1 MEGAKR
7 LYVCLILLVLIGTS
21 LISVM
26 GKTYEGNQFLIANRW
41 AKVFGGPK
49 NEWKCYI
56 RQTYDGG
63 YLVVTSTESFGAGG
77 YDIWLIKLNRN
88 GEMEWNKTTGGRKDE
103 FVSYLLQT
111 SDQGLLIVA
120 NTNSYGS
127 GGFDGWLI
135 KLDKNCNEE
144 WNKTIGGKKDEWLY
158 YAQQTSDGGF
168 IIAGETG
175 SYHHDK
181 YSGGLCKAD
190 AWLIKTDQHG
200 NEMWNVTFGRK
211 GKIMELFRSVQ
222 QTSDGGYIA
231 CGVIVDYR
239 DFPDKEW
246 IYLVKTDK
254 NGNEEWNRTY
264 NFSSDWGND
273 AFRIFQTEDGGYVM
287 LAEVYVTDYLFKLNE
302 SGEVEWKKE
311 INVDKLWYTH
321 AVTFC
326 PTRDGG
332 YVIVGYGEPK
342 IYGSLLFPFF
352 VYRPVIWMMK
362 LDKDFETRWVRTYPA
377 MFFWSGPFDVC
388 RTRDGGYVIGGI
400 ASPTEWNF
408 NFKEQDIIVIKTGR
422 MGRTNPVQL
431 KLCGI
436 LHWLSKGEWPF
447 PIPVNRSSSSQ
458 ENSGCSSFYDV
469 LEGVKSC

>member
-1 MEGAKR
+1 MRGAR
-7 LYVCLILLVLIGTS
+7 YLCVCLTLLVLMGTS
-21 LISVM
+21 IIPAMS
-26 GKTYEGNQFLIANRW
+26 KTHEENQILIANRW

-49 NEWKCYI
+49 DEWECYV

-63 YLVVTSTESFGAGG
+63 YLVVTSTESFGADD

-88 GEMEWNKTTGGRKDE
+88 GEMEWNKTIGGRKDE

-111 SDQGLLIVA
+111 HDQELLIVA

-168 IIAGETG
+168 IIAGETR

-190 AWLIKTDQHG
+190 AWLIKTDEHG
-200 NEMWNVTFGRK
+200 NEIWNVTFGRK

-222 QTSDGGYIA
+222 QTSDEGYIA

-264 NFSSDWGND
+264 NFSIERGID
-273 AFRIFQTEDGGYVM
+273 AFKALQTEDGGYVM
-287 LAEVYVTDYLFKLNE
+287 LAEKNFTDYLFKLNE
-302 SGEVEWKKE
+302 SGEIEQEKK
-311 INVDKLWYTH
+311 ITIDKMWWTSV
-321 AVTFC
+321 VTFC
-326 PTRDGG
+326 RTRDGG
-332 YVIVGYGEPK
+332 YVVVGQGEPK
-342 IYGSLLFPFF
+342 IYDSPLFLIFF
-352 VYRPVIWMMK
+352 VYRPVIWIMK
-362 LDKDFETRWVRTYPA
+362 LDKNFNTQWVRTYPA
-377 MFFWSGPFDVC
+377 MFFWSWAFDVC
-388 RTRDGGYVIGGI
+388 QTRDGGYVIGGMTSSTSWDI
-400 ASPTEWNF
+400 T
-408 NFKEQDIIVIKTGR
+408 FKEFDIIVIKTGR

-436 LHWLSKGEWPF
+436 LHWLSKNEWPF

-458 ENSGCSSFYDV
+458 KDLKYPPLHYV
-469 LEGVKSC
+469 MRR